1 MIRRREDGNHEEDIY
16 KEAKGKK
23 NRPKIKLGK

>member
-16 KEAKGKK
+16 DESEGQKE
-23 NRPKIKLGK
+23 PTQD